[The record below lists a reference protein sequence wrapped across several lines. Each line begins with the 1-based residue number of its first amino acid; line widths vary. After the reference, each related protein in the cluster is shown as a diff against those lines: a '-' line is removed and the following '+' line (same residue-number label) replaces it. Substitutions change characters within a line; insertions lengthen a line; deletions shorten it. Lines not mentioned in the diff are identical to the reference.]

1 MKHKIFIR
9 VDSSTNIGTGHVIR
23 CLALAKLLKERFL
36 VSFICRNLTGNI
48 CNYIE
53 NNGFKVFLISG
64 NYETSRDVNDDSEST
79 MKILEKNGGE
89 SNLLIIDHYGLGK
102 DWESKIHPLVNKI
115 VVIDDLA
122 NREHCSDLLIDQN
135 LYENMEK
142 RYENLV
148 SKNCV
153 KLLGPQ
159 YALLRTEFKM
169 AKKRNLKQ
177 KNSLNSILISFGGS
191 DPSNET
197 EKVLKAIQFLDL
209 KEILINVIAGF
220 SNPNKI
226 SLKNLCSKIP
236 NTFYYDQVDDI
247 SQFMIEADLAIGG
260 GGSTMWERCCLGLP
274 AIVSIL
280 AENQRLASETLA
292 NKGCIINLGIA
303 KLLSYKDYVDAIK
316 KIDSKTLSM
325 MSKNCMSLVDGE
337 GTTRVANEIFSLL
350 EKKNA

>member
-1 MKHKIFIR
+1 
-9 VDSSTNIGTGHVIR
+9 VIR
-23 CLALAKLLKERFL
+23 CLALAKLLKDRFL

-53 NNGFKVFLISG
+53 KNGFKVFLISG

-159 YALLRTEFKM
+159 YALLRTEIKM

-303 KLLSYKDYVDAIK
+303 KSLSYKDYVDAIK

-325 MSKNCMSLVDGE
+325 MSKNCMILVDGE